1 MISFLFIYNHIGLL
15 YLITRLSMK
24 FFLTIYICSVVS
36 QQCAEIPPA
45 THDYKRLHSTHYECI
60 QKGLG
65 ESYGILFDGELFK
78 ADAVGALELYPKFHC
93 AKVENYQ
100 ESEPA
105 DTTPPV
111 TQDL

>member
-1 MISFLFIYNHIGLL
+1 
-15 YLITRLSMK
+15 MK
-24 FFLTIYICSVVS
+24 FFLTIYICSVVTKN
-36 QQCAEIPPA
+36 CAEIPPA

-105 DTTPPV
+105 DTTPPEEK
-111 TQDL
+111 DL

>member
-1 MISFLFIYNHIGLL
+1 
-15 YLITRLSMK
+15 MK
-24 FFLTIYICSVVS
+24 FFLTIYICSVVT

-45 THDYKRLHSTHYECI
+45 THDYKRLHDTHYECI

-65 ESYGILFDGELFK
+65 ESYGILFDGEVFK